1 MAILAI
7 LAILAIGMGSW
18 GGAWAEGASGVL
30 RGTVEDAG
38 TGERLPGVNIVLLGT
53 VLGTTSD
60 RDGTFRLPNVAPGIY
75 AVEASMMGYRSH
87 LVMDVRIATGR
98 ETSLA
103 FVLREA
109 VIEMAPIVVT
119 ASKRR
124 QRLQDSPISIGVIGT
139 TELEQEQVV
148 SLDQALRRVPGV
160 DLKKGEIGIRASTGY
175 SQGAGSRVLLL
186 IDGNPAIAGDTG
198 GINWDAIPV
207 AEIESVEIVKGA
219 GSALYGSSALSGV
232 INVITRAPTEVPET
246 RVRVSAGLYNEPYY
260 REWKWTDR
268 RLTFNGVDLSH
279 SRKWGKMGLLISGGR
294 KSSDGYRQNGDYVR
308 CHLLGK
314 LRYDLSPRSTLTLFS
329 TWAEEERG
337 QFLQWKSQQA
347 ALEAMENTLGD
358 RVYSAKRNVHA
369 SFRQGLHPELAY
381 ILKGSFYG
389 THWNTTSQER
399 SEHAKAGR
407 WGGELRVEWLP
418 SKRHALTMGVEGT
431 YDGVASD
438 IFGDHHTGDLAG
450 YVQDEIKVLPRLT
463 ATLGV
468 RYDHHTVDG
477 VSEKSQIS
485 PKMGWVVRPG
495 ETTSLR
501 ASMGK
506 GFRAPSVAERF
517 TSTSAAGI
525 RIVPNPDVKAETAW
539 SYEIGL
545 HQIFGEGLV
554 ADVSL
559 FQNEYWEL
567 IEPEAVSGS
576 AIFRLANVTRARIRG
591 IETEVKARGWGGFV
605 SGRLSY
611 MYVHPKDLTLGEVLP
626 YRPRH
631 RLLSSLGVNTQVG
644 HLSADVRYLSRAEKV
659 RVYPN
664 DERVAQYVVDLKGS
678 VLLGRITV
686 SAKVENLLEY
696 HYTEVERNLG
706 SIRSFALTLSG
717 NVEHRAQSTTEK
729 R

>member
-7 LAILAIGMGSW
+7 LAILAMGMGSW
-18 GGAWAEGASGVL
+18 GGAWAQGASGVL
-30 RGTVEDAG
+30 RGTVEDAE
-38 TGERLPGVNIVLLGT
+38 TGERLPGVNIVLPGT

-60 RDGTFRLPNVAPGIY
+60 RNGTFRLPNVAPGIY
-75 AVEASMMGYRSH
+75 AVEASMIGYKSH
-87 LVMDVRIATGR
+87 IVKDVRISAGR

-103 FVLREA
+103 FKLREA

-139 TELEQEQVV
+139 TELEREQAV
-148 SLDQALRRVPGV
+148 SLDQALRRVSGV
-160 DLKKGEIGIRASTGY
+160 DMKGGEIGIRASTGY
-175 SQGAGSRVLLL
+175 TQGAGSRVLLL

-207 AEIESVEIVKGA
+207 TEIESVEIVKGA
-219 GSALYGSSALSGV
+219 GSALYGSNALSGV
-232 INVITRAPTEVPET
+232 INVITRAPTEVPQT
-246 RVRVSAGLYNEPYY
+246 RARVSVGLYDEPHYP
-260 REWKWTDR
+260 EWKWTHR
-268 RLTFNGVDLSH
+268 RLTFDGVDVSH
-279 SRKWGKMGLLISGGR
+279 SRKLGKLGFLISGGR

-308 CHLLGK
+308 YHLLGK
-314 LRYDLSPRSTLTLFS
+314 LRYDLSPQSTLTLSS
-329 TWAEEERG
+329 TWAEEDRG

-358 RVYSAKRNVHA
+358 RVYSAKRNIHA
-369 SFRQGLHPELAY
+369 SFRQGLHPNLAT
-381 ILKGSFYG
+381 ILKGSFYR
-389 THWNTTSQER
+389 THWKSTSQEGR
-399 SEHAKAGR
+399 EHAKAGK

-418 SKRHALTMGVEGT
+418 SERHALTMGLEST
-431 YDGVASD
+431 YDGVTSD

-450 YVQDEIKVLPRLT
+450 YAQDEIKVFPRLT

-468 RYDHHTVDG
+468 RYDYHTVDG

-485 PKMGWVVRPG
+485 PKAGVVVRPS
-495 ETTSLR
+495 EATSLR

-517 TSTSAAGI
+517 VNTAAAGL

-545 HQIFGEGLV
+545 HQVFGESFV

-559 FQNEYWEL
+559 FQNEYWDM
-567 IEPEAVSGS
+567 IEPEQAVAGA

-591 IETEVKARGWGGFV
+591 IETELKGQGWGGLI

-611 MYVHPKDLTLGEVLP
+611 TYVHPKDLTRNEILP

-631 RLLSSLGVNTQVG
+631 RLLSSLGVHTKSA
-644 HLSADVRYLSRAEKV
+644 HLSADFRYLSRAEKV
-659 RVYPN
+659 KVYPN

-678 VLLGRITV
+678 VIVGKITV
-686 SAKVENLLEY
+686 SAKVENLLQY

-706 SIRSFALTLSG
+706 PIRSFALTLSG
-717 NVEHRAQSTTEK
+717 SMKHGDKT
-729 R
+729 